1 VAGPPFVREQTW
13 VAHLLR
19 FLQRVGIPGCWLQER
34 PTLSQKGAEGMGQP
48 TLMQEM
54 QEVQSL
60 LCVVPRDI
68 LNNVTK
74 INRNQEDRSAP
85 GKC

>member
-1 VAGPPFVREQTW
+1 MGHTK
-13 VAHLLR
+13 
-19 FLQRVGIPGCWLQER
+19 VGTGRTFSATRNC
-34 PTLSQKGAEGMGQP
+34 
-48 TLMQEM
+48 
-54 QEVQSL
+54 QSDSDAL
-60 LCVVPRDI
+60 PSATPRDI